1 MCWFSW
7 WDTVALRCIFKFLT
21 IIFFANLSLNIPKQR
36 WWGCSLYN
44 RQDGRVWTL
53 FLFRVLHILK
63 KPLTSSIDEI
73 RSTNPLETACLR
85 QGSEECVWFVL
96 IGCWFH
102 WMAVSDSEELCE
114 PCPCLPCESSWGR
127 TTQRDVSRL
136 SLLIKKSSLPSH

>member
-21 IIFFANLSLNIPKQR
+21 IIFLLICR
-36 WWGCSLYN
+36 WIFRSRDDEAVTCITVKMVEFELF
-44 RQDGRVWTL
+44 